1 MAGVRG
7 AGAARGTAMI
17 CTTVLLAAAIGGLPS
32 GACVLE
38 CEIRNAWVGITS
50 SDGREGRIR
59 DEHGWFEVQDI
70 GDGRWLWVAEQ
81 EPEQCI
87 KEENAK

>member
-1 MAGVRG
+1 MAGVGG
-7 AGAARGTAMI
+7 AGAAGRRCRGTAMI

-38 CEIRNAWVGITS
+38 CEIRNVWIGITS
-50 SDGREGRIR
+50 SDGREGRVR

-70 GDGRWLWVAEQ
+70 GDGLRLMTRPLLTAIVG
-81 EPEQCI
+81 
-87 KEENAK
+87 